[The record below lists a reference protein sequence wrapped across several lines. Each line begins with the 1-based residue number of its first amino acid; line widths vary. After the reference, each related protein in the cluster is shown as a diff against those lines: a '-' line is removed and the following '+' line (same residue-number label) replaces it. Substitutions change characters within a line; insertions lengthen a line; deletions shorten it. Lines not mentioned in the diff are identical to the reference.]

1 MNYYNSK
8 LAQKKYGD
16 AIETVGLW
24 KSEKLIFNKYVKKD
38 AKILDLGCGAGRT
51 TINLYKIGYNNIIGI
66 DNAKKQLKIAKDY
79 TKKTNLPISFIK
91 CNAKRL
97 PFKNQIFDIAFF
109 SFNGLMTI
117 KKKEK
122 VFDEIYR
129 ILKKDGLFIFTVHDK
144 NEINN
149 NIKLKYYVDLTDTE
163 ELKKIID
170 YNKFEILEIKSR
182 KDICKENLNV
192 ILFSDNTYFWVIKK
206 L

>member
-1 MNYYNSK
+1 MNFYNSK

-16 AIETVGLW
+16 AIENIGLW
-24 KSEKLIFNKYVKKD
+24 KSEKYIFNKYVKKD
-38 AKILDLGCGAGRT
+38 AKILDLGCGTGRT
-51 TINLYKIGYNNIIGI
+51 TINLYKIGYINIIGI

-79 TKKTNLPISFIK
+79 IKKNNLPISFIN

-97 PFKNQIFDIAFF
+97 PFKNQSFDIAFF

-129 ILKKDGLFIFTVHDK
+129 ILKKDGLFIFTAHNKD
-144 NEINN
+144 EINS
-149 NIKLKYYVDLTDTE
+149 NIKLNYYIHLSNIE
-163 ELKKIID
+163 ELKKTID
-170 YNKFEILEIKSR
+170 DNKFEILEIKSR
-182 KDICKENLNV
+182 KDICKENIAV
-192 ILFSDNTYFWVIKK
+192 TLFSDNTYFWVLKK